1 MLNLNITNQE
11 IIRRYKKSKNDLIYL
26 DNHNYSRNGIS
37 LFFIFQNILGR
48 GPSSSEI
55 ALFINKLKMNQK
67 PKKLT
72 KLILYSCESLIRN
85 HIPPS
90 SVYFSFF
97 DLMNTPI
104 DIFISNLV
112 IKILGRNA
120 HENELILWKKRLKY
134 TNRFVVFI
142 LFLRIKEY
150 KNNYKF
156 FVISETSF
164 RMFYKLKMYLYSI
177 KYFIK
182 GNPNL
187 FNRFFRKKS
196 LQ

>member
-11 IIRRYKKSKNDLIYL
+11 IIRRYKKSKNDLFYL

-48 GPSSSEI
+48 GPNSSEI
-55 ALFINKLKMNQK
+55 ALFLNKLKMNQK
-67 PKKLT
+67 PKTVT

-97 DLMNTPI
+97 DLMNSPRE
-104 DIFISNLV
+104 IFISNLF
-112 IKILGRNA
+112 IKILGRTA
-120 HENELILWKKRLKY
+120 HENELNLWNKRLKY

-150 KNNYKF
+150 KKNYKF
-156 FVISETSF
+156 FVISEKSF
-164 RMFYKLKMYLYSI
+164 KMIYKLKMYLYSI